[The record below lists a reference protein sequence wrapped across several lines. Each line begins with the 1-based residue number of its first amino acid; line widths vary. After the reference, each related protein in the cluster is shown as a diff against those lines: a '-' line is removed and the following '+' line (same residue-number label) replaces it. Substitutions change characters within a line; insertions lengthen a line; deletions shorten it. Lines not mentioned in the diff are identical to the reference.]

1 MIVRYQG
8 HSLTARERF
17 QAERI
22 ALNLG
27 ERDSTATLTLSDA
40 APTLSVDEWISWES
54 GPGAGIVW
62 RVKTI
67 DDQVEKKTRTVTVE
81 HTIQTLRDRVLFGEI
96 TPKIISGGNSNP
108 TARQTVVYILNQQSD
123 WALGDIAYNVTN
135 PYNFNGDDLFS
146 ALETVS
152 SSLADCI
159 WEYDFSTYPF
169 KLYIRQM
176 DSTVTSEMRTD
187 RNIRT
192 LKKTIDRSRMFT
204 RFYPIGKN
212 NLHIN
217 GDYVSRNENLY
228 GTVSKVET
236 DQSLT
241 TKEQL
246 TAWANERLSRHA
258 EPAVTVTISG
268 LELTEATGDPLDS
281 FKIGKICR
289 VPLPEFS
296 TQITERVTKLSYPD
310 VIASPMEVTVTL
322 ANELQ
327 DVAKILKEQA
337 ASGKKSNLTHAK
349 ESEEDHAWM
358 VDTED
363 HIGLVAEAV
372 AGEGAAEDWSLVAS
386 IMVDGNGIHQRVTKA
401 EGDIITNTTAIE
413 MNEKAITLEATA
425 RQEGDTDLSGKL
437 TVQADRI
444 TAEVTRATTA
454 EGTLSGRLDVTAEEI
469 TAEVTRATEAEG
481 TLSGRI
487 TVHSDKIA
495 LVVEEKDGENVIKA
509 ASIVTAINDEGSQVA
524 IEADHVLI
532 SGNTKLNGALTIENG
547 ALVVKK
553 SAVFQGNVDLTTSG
567 SYIQAGQYTVKSG
580 GKIRYI
586 GAGSGE
592 YYDLTCDILK
602 GMVKS
607 FSVEND
613 TLTLTPFYGDPVNFS
628 KAASV
633 HLTGSWSGTTFTVED
648 TVSGQTYSE
657 TPQYDVG
664 IGYGQYDNID
674 VNTFSGMNYAH
685 VQIKSS
691 STQGGNV
698 IFGFKVDANG
708 VWNNGYD
715 DAKGKV
721 ELPSA
726 GTEETFDIKVPNAAR
741 NGQDTKTFT
750 MGQGTPGSSGYATV
764 TLPDDYARPV
774 VVARLSV
781 GEWWQAGYDT
791 ARGYVSMPSA
801 GTEDSFTVKVPNE
814 ARTGQDTKTF
824 SLTQGSPAS
833 SGYASVSISGTV
845 VARISI
851 GEWWQA
857 GYDKARSY
865 AKMPSAGTGSS
876 FVVKVPNAART
887 GSEDKTFS
895 MTQGTPASSGYVS
908 VSISGTVVARVSV
921 GEWYSSGYDQAWHDF
936 YYGKPYGTASNLW
949 AGCWYCSTTDA
960 THGVVAGKHYVTGP
974 ADTPSGGWAK
984 YYCVEDIADEAGLVK
999 SNSRSIYCSDA
1010 TSEQVP
1016 NVGTVWTFTYTQSST
1031 QNNPIVTKGS
1041 SRTVYW

>member
-372 AGEGAAEDWSLVAS
+372 AGEGADKDWSMVAS
-386 IMVDGNGIHQRVTKA
+386 VMVDGQGIHQRVTTA
-401 EGDIITNTTAIE
+401 EGEIVSQWTAIE
-413 MNEKAITLEATA
+413 MTKTSIYLEVANAKSDTYSHIEQTASGIRLDVWAAKSTLFSSIMQTSTNIYTQVGNAKSDTYSKIEETASSIRSDVWAAKSTLFSSIMQTATNIYTQVGNAKSDTYSKIEETASSIRSAVWAAKSTLFSSIMQTATNIYTQVGNAKSDTYSMIEQTASSIESSVSSAKSSLWTSIMQTSTEISLKVSKDGVISSINQTAEAITIQASKIN
-425 RQEGDTDLSGKL
+425 LSGY
-437 TVQADRI
+437 VQASDI
-444 TAEVTRATTA
+444 DATFISGVLANTSVLSTTYAFSTTFECDNFTQDDFDCYVPNAIWALQLVQTGNDYTLQQKHFYSEDWSNVGTFSRATS
-454 EGTLSGRLDVTAEEI
+454 LSGRWSGNVAGGKSYRVSASPQGNTCTSPQLDTI
-469 TAEVTRATEAEG
+469 YS
-481 TLSGRI
+481 SGSK
-487 TVHSDKIA
+487 TWANDYKSFTQKIK
-495 LVVEEKDGENVIKA
+495 VMDEDGEDLYEEVLSFSTT
-509 ASIVTAINDEGSQVA
+509 ASYEAGHDEG
-524 IEADHVLI
+524 
-532 SGNTKLNGALTIENG
+532 
-547 ALVVKK
+547 
-553 SAVFQGNVDLTTSG
+553 
-567 SYIQAGQYTVKSG
+567 
-580 GKIRYI
+580 
-586 GAGSGE
+586 
-592 YYDLTCDILK
+592 YD
-602 GMVKS
+602 
-607 FSVEND
+607 E
-613 TLTLTPFYGDPVNFS
+613 
-628 KAASV
+628 
-633 HLTGSWSGTTFTVED
+633 
-648 TVSGQTYSE
+648 
-657 TPQYDVG
+657 
-664 IGYGQYDNID
+664 
-674 VNTFSGMNYAH
+674 
-685 VQIKSS
+685 
-691 STQGGNV
+691 
-698 IFGFKVDANG
+698 
-708 VWNNGYD
+708 GYD
-715 DAKGKV
+715 DGQESITVTDISIWYADGSSEVGDTSISTALSIKPWCKR
-721 ELPSA
+721 A
-726 GTEETFDIKVPNAAR
+726 GTWMAGNEITITPNHAPTI
-741 NGQDTKTFT
+741 D
-750 MGQGTPGSSGYATV
+750 
-764 TLPDDYARPV
+764 
-774 VVARLSV
+774 
-781 GEWWQAGYDT
+781 
-791 ARGYVSMPSA
+791 
-801 GTEDSFTVKVPNE
+801 
-814 ARTGQDTKTF
+814 
-824 SLTQGSPAS
+824 
-833 SGYASVSISGTV
+833 
-845 VARISI
+845 
-851 GEWWQA
+851 
-857 GYDKARSY
+857 
-865 AKMPSAGTGSS
+865 
-876 FVVKVPNAART
+876 
-887 GSEDKTFS
+887 
-895 MTQGTPASSGYVS
+895 
-908 VSISGTVVARVSV
+908 
-921 GEWYSSGYDQAWHDF
+921 
-936 YYGKPYGTASNLW
+936 
-949 AGCWYCSTTDA
+949 
-960 THGVVAGKHYVTGP
+960 
-974 ADTPSGGWAK
+974 
-984 YYCVEDIADEAGLVK
+984 
-999 SNSRSIYCSDA
+999 
-1010 TSEQVP
+1010 
-1016 NVGTVWTFTYTQSST
+1016 TVWTSDSIPSGATQLDSIKTQYNRAKADSDNFCIRVKCGGQTKTYYCT
-1031 QNNPIVTKGS
+1031 P
-1041 SRTVYW
+1041 